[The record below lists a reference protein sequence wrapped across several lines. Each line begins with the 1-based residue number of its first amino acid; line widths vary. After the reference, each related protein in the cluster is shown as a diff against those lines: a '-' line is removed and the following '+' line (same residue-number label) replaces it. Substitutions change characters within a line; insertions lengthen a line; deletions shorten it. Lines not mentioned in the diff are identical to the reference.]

1 MSSNHI
7 GTVRLPSCASGR
19 SEVPQKLSFLSTA
32 FRASLSSIST
42 NLKPIPDGYPVVAP
56 YLIIPGAARALEF
69 YKEVF
74 GAKERMRLDMPG
86 GVLGHAEIQL
96 GDSVVMMADE
106 FPQMGAH
113 GPAKYG
119 GSPVTLHLY
128 VTDVDAVVAKAVS
141 LGATV
146 TRAVANQFYGD
157 RSGTITDPFGHIW
170 NIATHVEDVSHEETA
185 RRAGQE
191 GSGA

>member
-1 MSSNHI
+1 MSTH
-7 GTVRLPSCASGR
+7 V
-19 SEVPQKLSFLSTA
+19 
-32 FRASLSSIST
+32 
-42 NLKPIPDGYPVVAP
+42 KPIPDGYPVVAP
-56 YLIIPGAARALEF
+56 YLIIPGAAKALEF
-69 YKEVF
+69 YKEAF
-74 GAKERMRLDMPG
+74 GAKERMRLEMPG

-128 VTDVDAVVAKAVS
+128 VTDVDAVVARAVA
-141 LGATV
+141 LGAKV

-170 NIATHVEDVSHEETA
+170 NIATRVENVSYEETA
-185 RRAGQE
+185 RRAGQMGKE
-191 GSGA
+191 C

>member
-1 MSSNHI
+1 M
-7 GTVRLPSCASGR
+7 
-19 SEVPQKLSFLSTA
+19 
-32 FRASLSSIST
+32 ST
-42 NLKPIPDGYPVVAP
+42 NVKPIPDGYPVVAP

-86 GVLGHAEIQL
+86 GVLGHAEIQI

-106 FPQMGAH
+106 FPQMAMP

-119 GSPVTLHLY
+119 GSPVSLHLY
-128 VTDVDAVVAKAVS
+128 VTDVDAVVTKAVS

-157 RSGTITDPFGHIW
+157 RSGTITDPFGHTW
-170 NIATHVEDVSHEETA
+170 NIATRVEDVSHEETA
-185 RRAGQE
+185 RRAGQQ

>member
-1 MSSNHI
+1 M
-7 GTVRLPSCASGR
+7 
-19 SEVPQKLSFLSTA
+19 
-32 FRASLSSIST
+32 ST
-42 NLKPIPDGYPVVAP
+42 NVKPIPDGYPVVAP

-69 YKEVF
+69 YKEAF
-74 GAKERMRLDMPG
+74 GAKERTRLEMPG
-86 GVLGHAEIQL
+86 GVIGHAEIQL

-106 FPQMGAH
+106 FPQMGVQ

-119 GSPVTLHLY
+119 GSPVSLHLY

-141 LGATV
+141 LGAKV

-170 NIATHVEDVSHEETA
+170 NVATRIENVSHEETA
-185 RRAGQE
+185 RRAGQMGKE
-191 GSGA
+191 C

>member
-1 MSSNHI
+1 MST
-7 GTVRLPSCASGR
+7 TV
-19 SEVPQKLSFLSTA
+19 
-32 FRASLSSIST
+32 
-42 NLKPIPDGYPVVAP
+42 KPIPDGYPVIAP

-69 YKEVF
+69 YKEAF

-86 GVLGHAEIQL
+86 GVIGHAEIQL

-106 FPQMGAH
+106 FPQMAIH

-119 GSPVTLHLY
+119 GSPVSLHLY

-170 NIATHVEDVSHEETA
+170 NIATHVEDVAHDETA
-185 RRAGQE
+185 RRAAQE
-191 GSGA
+191 CKET